1 MNSVC
6 SNAVIQSYL
15 IVWHSGSVF
24 CIGCEGNNMWN
35 RNGKG
40 GKKMDIAA
48 CYITETKINGQED
61 KEERNEPPRMC
72 NICYGNNVQ

>member
-1 MNSVC
+1 
-6 SNAVIQSYL
+6 
-15 IVWHSGSVF
+15 
-24 CIGCEGNNMWN
+24 
-35 RNGKG
+35 
-40 GKKMDIAA
+40 MDIAA